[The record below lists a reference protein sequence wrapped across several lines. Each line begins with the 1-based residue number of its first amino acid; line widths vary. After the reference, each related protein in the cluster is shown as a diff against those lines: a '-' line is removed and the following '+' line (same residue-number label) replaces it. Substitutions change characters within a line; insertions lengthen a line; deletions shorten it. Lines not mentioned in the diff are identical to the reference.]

1 MLIKTDN
8 VKDMWTIC
16 TRCGGA
22 VKAGK
27 SCGCGNVKVSE
38 LKNGVVQ
45 VEAEDSDSVVY
56 GTGRLGPSLAATLE
70 PNSALRLVDLGHD
83 PARIAPGPGV
93 RLPTVRPPLAVPP
106 R

>member
-56 GTGRLGPSLAATLE
+56 D
-70 PNSALRLVDLGHD
+70 NSR
-83 PARIAPGPGV
+83 
-93 RLPTVRPPLAVPP
+93 
-106 R
+106 